1 MLRILFTGGGTG
13 GHIYPILAV
22 VEELQAFSVQRNIN
36 IDLRYLGAPGNFR
49 KLLVANGVSV
59 SKILSAKLRRY
70 FDLRNFL
77 DFILFPISIIQAF
90 WKVFWIMPDVLF
102 SKGGPG
108 SLPVVIA
115 CKFYQIPV
123 IVHDSDSTIGLAN
136 KLALSFA
143 DRVAV
148 SFASAAEEIIRMQKN
163 AKKAESFRV
172 KIAFTGNP
180 IRPSLFKG
188 LSAQASDIL
197 NKQTTKKMLGFESEK
212 PLILILGGS
221 QGSSTINDFMLN
233 IAGELVKDWQIFHQT
248 GIDNFESVKSE
259 LAVVLKGFGEEEKS
273 RYKIIPYF
281 EKNMKDAY
289 STADIVVSRA
299 SAGSIF
305 EIAAFGKPSIL
316 IPLREKVVGV
326 HQIRNAY
333 EYAKNGATVVIEEEN
348 LKPHIFI
355 SQLSKIASDAD
366 LLKKMSEAA
375 RNFSKLDAAEK
386 ITEEIIRLG
395 NR

>member
-1 MLRILFTGGGTG
+1 MLRVLFTGGGTG

-148 SFASAAEEIIRMQKN
+148 SFVSAAEEIIGMQKN
-163 AKKAESFRV
+163 AKKAESFRA
-172 KIAFTGNP
+172 KISFTGNP

-188 LSAQASDIL
+188 DIL
-197 NKQTTKKMLGFESEK
+197 DKQTAKKILGFESEK

-233 IAGELVKDWQIFHQT
+233 IAGELVKDWQILHQT

>member
-1 MLRILFTGGGTG
+1 MRILFTGGGTG

-22 VEELQAFSVQRNIN
+22 VEELQAFAAKRNIY
-36 IDLRYLGAPGNFR
+36 IDLRYLGAPGNFC
-49 KLLVANGVSV
+49 KLFVSNGVSV

-123 IVHDSDSTIGLAN
+123 VVHDSDSTIGLAN
-136 KLALSFA
+136 KLSLFFA

-148 SFASAAEEIIRMQKN
+148 SFILAAEEIVRMQKS
-163 AKKAESFRV
+163 AKKAESFRA

-180 IRPSLFKG
+180 IRPSLFRG
-188 LSAQASDIL
+188 DIL
-197 NKQTTKKMLGFESEK
+197 DKQTAKKMLGFESEK
-212 PLILILGGS
+212 PLMLILGGS
-221 QGSSTINDFMLN
+221 QGSFIINDFMLN

-248 GIDNFESVKSE
+248 GIDNFNSVKSE
-259 LAVVLKGFGEEEKS
+259 LAIVLKGFGEEEKS

-281 EKNMKDAY
+281 ENDLKNAY
-289 STADIVVSRA
+289 SAADVVISRA
-299 SAGSIF
+299 GSLSIF

-333 EYAKNGATVVIEEEN
+333 EYAKNGAAIVIEEEN
-348 LKPHIFI
+348 LKPHIFM
-355 SQLSKIASDAD
+355 SQLSKIVGDDS
-366 LLKKMSEAA
+366 LLKRMSEAA
-375 RNFSKLDAAEK
+375 RGFSKPDAAQK
-386 ITEEIIRLG
+386 IAEEIIRLAS
-395 NR
+395 R

>member
-1 MLRILFTGGGTG
+1 MRILFTGGGTG

-22 VEELQAFSVQRNIN
+22 VEELQAFAAKRNIN
-36 IDLRYLGAPGNFR
+36 IDLQYLGAPGNFR
-49 KLLVANGVSV
+49 KLFIANGVSV

-70 FDLRNFL
+70 FDLRNFF
-77 DFILFPISIIQAF
+77 DFILFPISVIQAF

-123 IVHDSDSTIGLAN
+123 VVHDSDSTIGLAN

-143 DRVAV
+143 DRIAV
-148 SFASAAEEIIRMQKN
+148 SFISAAEEIVGMQKN
-163 AKKAESFRV
+163 AKKAESFRA

-180 IRPSLFKG
+180 TRPSLLKG
-188 LSAQASDIL
+188 DIL
-197 NKQTTKKMLGFESEK
+197 DKETAKKMLGFESEK
-212 PLILILGGS
+212 PLMLILGGS

-248 GIDNFESVKSE
+248 GIDNFNSVKSE
-259 LAVVLKGFGEEEKS
+259 LAVVLKGFGEGEKS
-273 RYKIIPYF
+273 QYKIVPYF
-281 EKNMKDAY
+281 EKNIKDAY
-289 STADIVVSRA
+289 SAADIVISRA

-316 IPLREKVVGV
+316 IPLSEKVVGV

-333 EYAKNGATVVIEEEN
+333 EYAKTGAAVIVEEEN
-348 LKPHIFI
+348 LKPHIFM
-355 SQLSKIASDAD
+355 SQLNKIISDAD

-375 RNFSKLDAAEK
+375 RGFSKPDAASK
-386 ITEEIIRLG
+386 IAEEIIRLG
-395 NR
+395 ASI

>member
-1 MLRILFTGGGTG
+1 MRILFTGGGTG

-22 VEELQAFSVQRNIN
+22 VEELQAFAAKRNIN
-36 IDLRYLGAPGNFR
+36 IDLQYLGAPGNFR
-49 KLLVANGVSV
+49 KLFIANGVSV

-70 FDLRNFL
+70 FDLRNFF
-77 DFILFPISIIQAF
+77 DFILFPISVIQAF

-123 IVHDSDSTIGLAN
+123 VVHDSDSTIGLAN

-143 DRVAV
+143 DRIAV
-148 SFASAAEEIIRMQKN
+148 SFISAAEEIVGMQKN
-163 AKKAESFRV
+163 AKKAESFRA
-172 KIAFTGNP
+172 KIAFVGNP
-180 IRPSLFKG
+180 IRPSLFRG
-188 LSAQASDIL
+188 DIL
-197 NKQTTKKMLGFESEK
+197 DKQTAKKMLGFESEK
-212 PLILILGGS
+212 PLMLILGGS

-248 GIDNFESVKSE
+248 GIDNFNSVKGE
-259 LAVVLKGFGEEEKS
+259 LAVVLKGFGEGEKS
-273 RYKIIPYF
+273 QYKIIPYF
-281 EKNMKDAY
+281 EKNIKDAY
-289 STADIVVSRA
+289 SAADIVISRA

-316 IPLREKVVGV
+316 IPLSEKVVGV

-333 EYAKNGATVVIEEEN
+333 EYAKTGAAVIVEEEN
-348 LKPHIFI
+348 LKPHIFM
-355 SQLSKIASDAD
+355 SQLNKIIGDVD

-375 RNFSKLDAAEK
+375 RGFSKPDAASK
-386 ITEEIIRLG
+386 IAEEIIRLG
-395 NR
+395 ASI

>member
-1 MLRILFTGGGTG
+1 MRILFTGGGTG

-22 VEELQAFSVQRNIN
+22 VEELQAFAAKRNIH
-36 IDLRYLGAPGNFR
+36 IDLQYLGAPGNFR
-49 KLLVANGVSV
+49 KLFVSNGVSV

-143 DRVAV
+143 SRIAV
-148 SFASAAEEIIRMQKN
+148 SFISAAEEIVGMQKN
-163 AKKAESFRV
+163 AKKAESFRA
-172 KIAFTGNP
+172 KIAFVGNP
-180 IRPSLFKG
+180 IRPSLFRG
-188 LSAQASDIL
+188 LPAQAGDVL
-197 NKQTTKKMLGFESEK
+197 DKQTAKKMLGFESEK
-212 PLILILGGS
+212 PLMLILGGS

-248 GIDNFESVKSE
+248 GIDNFDGVKSE
-259 LAVVLKGFGEEEKS
+259 LAVVLKGFGEGEKS
-273 RYKIIPYF
+273 RYKIVPYF
-281 EKNMKDAY
+281 EKNIKDAY
-289 STADIVVSRA
+289 CAADIVVSRA

-316 IPLREKVVGV
+316 IPLSEKVVGV

-333 EYAKNGATVVIEEEN
+333 EYAKNGAAVVIEEEN
-348 LKPHIFI
+348 LKPHIFM
-355 SQLSKIASDAD
+355 SQLSKIIGDVD

-375 RNFSKLDAAEK
+375 RNFSKPDAASK
-386 ITEEIIRLG
+386 IAEEIIRLS
-395 NR
+395 NMV

>member
-1 MLRILFTGGGTG
+1 MLKILFTGGGTG

-22 VEELQAFSVQRNIN
+22 VEELQAFSAKRNIY

-49 KLLVANGVSV
+49 KLLVANGVPV

-70 FDLRNFL
+70 FDIRNFI
-77 DFILFPISIIQAF
+77 DFILFPFSVIQAF

-136 KLALSFA
+136 KLALFFA

-148 SFASAAEEIIRMQKN
+148 SFVSAAEEIVGMQKN
-163 AKKAESFRV
+163 AKKAESFRA
-172 KIAFTGNP
+172 KIAFLGNP
-180 IRPSLFKG
+180 VRPSLIGG
-188 LSAQASDIL
+188 LPAQAGDIL
-197 NKQTTKKMLGFESEK
+197 EKQTAKKMLGFESEK
-212 PLILILGGS
+212 PLMLILGGS
-221 QGSSTINDFMLN
+221 QGSSIINDFMLN

-248 GIDNFESVKSE
+248 GIVNFNSVKSE

-273 RYKIIPYF
+273 RYKIISYF
-281 EKNMKDAY
+281 EREMKDAY
-289 STADIVVSRA
+289 SAADVVVSRA

-333 EYAKNGATVVIEEEN
+333 EYAKNGAAVIIEEEN
-348 LKPHIFI
+348 LKPHIFM
-355 SQLSKIASDAD
+355 SQLSKIANDVD

-375 RNFSKLDAAEK
+375 RAFAKPDAASK
-386 ITEEIIRLG
+386 IAEEIIRLG

>member
-1 MLRILFTGGGTG
+1 MRILFTGGGTG

-22 VEELQAFSVQRNIN
+22 VEELQAFAAKRNIY
-36 IDLRYLGAPGNFR
+36 IDLQYLGAPGNFR
-49 KLLVANGVSV
+49 KLFVSNGVSV

-123 IVHDSDSTIGLAN
+123 VVHDSDSTIGLAN
-136 KLALSFA
+136 KLSLFFA

-148 SFASAAEEIIRMQKN
+148 SFILAAEEIVRMQKS
-163 AKKAESFRV
+163 AKKAESFRA

-180 IRPSLFKG
+180 IRPSLFRG
-188 LSAQASDIL
+188 DIL
-197 NKQTTKKMLGFESEK
+197 DKQTAKKMLGFESEK
-212 PLILILGGS
+212 PLMLILGGS
-221 QGSSTINDFMLN
+221 QGSFIINDFMLN

-248 GIDNFESVKSE
+248 GIDNFNSVKSE
-259 LAVVLKGFGEEEKS
+259 LAIVLKGFGEEEKS

-281 EKNMKDAY
+281 ENDLKNAY
-289 STADIVVSRA
+289 SAADVVISRA
-299 SAGSIF
+299 GSLSIF

-333 EYAKNGATVVIEEEN
+333 EYAKNGAAIVIEEEN
-348 LKPHIFI
+348 LKPHIFM
-355 SQLSKIASDAD
+355 SQLSKIVGDDS
-366 LLKKMSEAA
+366 LLKRMSEAA
-375 RNFSKLDAAEK
+375 RGFSKPDAAQK
-386 ITEEIIRLG
+386 IAEEIIRLAS
-395 NR
+395 R

>member
-1 MLRILFTGGGTG
+1 MRILFTGGGTG

-22 VEELQAFSVQRNIN
+22 VEELQAFAAKRNIY
-36 IDLRYLGAPGNFR
+36 IDLQYLGAPGNFR
-49 KLLVANGVSV
+49 KLFVSNGVSV

-143 DRVAV
+143 SRIAV
-148 SFASAAEEIIRMQKN
+148 SFISTAEEIVGMQKN
-163 AKKAESFRV
+163 AKKAESFRA
-172 KIAFTGNP
+172 KIAFVGNP

-188 LSAQASDIL
+188 DIID
-197 NKQTTKKMLGFESEK
+197 KQMAKKMLGFESEK
-212 PLILILGGS
+212 PLMLILGGS

-248 GIDNFESVKSE
+248 GIDNFNSVKSE

-281 EKNMKDAY
+281 ENNLKDAY
-289 STADIVVSRA
+289 SAADVVISRA
-299 SAGSIF
+299 GSLSIF
-305 EIAAFGKPSIL
+305 EIATFGKPSIL
-316 IPLREKVVGV
+316 IPLSEKVVGV

-333 EYAKNGATVVIEEEN
+333 EYAKTGAAVVIEEEN
-348 LKPHIFI
+348 LKPHIFM
-355 SQLSKIASDAD
+355 SQLSKIIGDVD
-366 LLKKMSEAA
+366 LLKKMFEAA
-375 RNFSKLDAAEK
+375 RGFSKPDAASK
-386 ITEEIIRLG
+386 IAEEIIRLS
-395 NR
+395 NMV